1 MGSRSWESIQGPLA
15 RHQAQL
21 SIFFGGISLL
31 FMEDYAP
38 STFLASWALVVLYLC
53 FSFRIFNIPISK
65 EYVFQVERGPTLLS
79 IMFSYSLG

>member
-1 MGSRSWESIQGPLA
+1 
-15 RHQAQL
+15 
-21 SIFFGGISLL
+21 
-31 FMEDYAP
+31 MEDYAP